1 MAMHVVVREYARLTT
16 CQVQAPSLD
25 EAQISQTAFDW
36 LCELAGRFRSTGAT
50 LLQLEGRQW
59 LKLDNH
65 VGILESPCGQ
75 VIEILP
81 KHHDEGDCRLSS
93 RKLLCK
99 LIASALDLPAR
110 ATEEASLSLYKT
122 SLAEWVMRQFLQALD
137 HLFKRGM
144 RFDYLRVEEEQRFLR
159 GQLDVMKQMRQPPGR
174 QHFFQIRHD
183 VFVPDRAENRLL
195 KSALLLVCKATQ
207 DADNWRLAHE
217 LAGMLH
223 ELPDS
228 RDIAQ
233 DFRQWRNDRLMAHYL
248 PVKPWCELILYRQM
262 PLAVAGHYRGISML
276 FPMEKLFESHVAR
289 CLRGQLKTGATLK
302 TQASGKSLCRFGD
315 KHLFQLKPDLL
326 ITIGNGKLV
335 LDTKWKRLYSD
346 DIEGK
351 YGLSQADF
359 YQLFAYGHCYLD
371 GHGEMALIY
380 PKWRRFDHPLVHSFV
395 FSDTLRLQVLPFDLD
410 SDELLLPE
418 GLDWPIKFAS
428 ATQLEQGAQQVHDE
442 VT

>member
-1 MAMHVVVREYARLTT
+1 MSTHVVVREYARLTT
-16 CQVQAPSLD
+16 SQVQAPTLD
-25 EAQISQTAFDW
+25 EAQVSQTAFDW
-36 LCELAGRFRSTGAT
+36 LCELAGGFRSTGAT

-137 HLFKRGM
+137 HLFKRGL
-144 RFDYLRVEEEQRFLR
+144 RFDYLRIEEEQRFLR
-159 GQLDVMKQMRQPPGR
+159 GQLDVVKQMRQPPGR

-207 DADNWRLAHE
+207 DAENWRLAHE

-233 DFRQWRNDRLMAHYL
+233 DFRQWRNDRLMAHYQ

-262 PLAVAGHYRGISML
+262 PLAVSGPYRGISML
-276 FPMEKLFESHVAR
+276 FPMEKLFEVHVAR
-289 CLRGQLKTGATLK
+289 CLRGQLKTGATLT
-302 TQASGKSLCRFGD
+302 TQASGKSLCSFGS
-315 KHLFQLKPDLL
+315 KRMFQLKPDLL
-326 ITIGNGKLV
+326 ITTGNGKLV
-335 LDTKWKRLYSD
+335 LDTKWKRLSAD
-346 DIEGK
+346 DLEGK

-359 YQLFAYGHCYLD
+359 YQLFAYGHRYLD
-371 GHGEMALIY
+371 GKGEMALIY
-380 PKWRRFDHPLVHSFV
+380 PKWSRFEKPLAHPFV
-395 FSDTLRLQVLPFDLD
+395 FSDTLRLHVLPFDLE
-410 SDELLLPE
+410 SDELLLPDDVNWRE
-418 GLDWPIKFAS
+418 KIGFS
-428 ATQLEQGAQQVHDE
+428 AARTTPEFPVQGK
-442 VT
+442 